1 MRLFLV
7 LSIFGML
14 AAVVPT
20 RLDIIGTIECQAA
33 HPWCYTI
40 HILDATFNTV
50 ANSFSACELTNNYKK
65 FRLKNYQPWGGI
77 GDWDFELQLFIKHD
91 CGLEITDELQIVRLS
106 FGQFSTTTQY
116 FRKEVKIDLSKNTTE
131 ILIRSDWD

>member
-1 MRLFLV
+1 MRLSLV

-14 AAVVPT
+14 AAMVPT

-33 HPWCYTI
+33 PPWCYTI

-77 GDWDFELQLFIKHD
+77 GD
-91 CGLEITDELQIVRLS
+91 IVVWTI
-106 FGQFSTTTQY
+106 FYNDT
-116 FRKEVKIDLSKNTTE
+116 VLSKRGQNRPQQKYHRNFDSE
-131 ILIRSDWD
+131 RLGLNSDSFNMSMHTCKLSYVRAN